1 MALPP
6 PRTLARPARAR
17 RWCFAALFAAAAVR
31 RCSAIS
37 FLGAATARPSASQLE
52 WQAREVGV
60 MLGWNLQAACVPR
73 SFGNASAQECQS
85 GGFVP
90 SLDAVEAWAPAADT
104 ERWLDLAASFGARYA
119 VLVADHFAGFL
130 LWPSKTTNV
139 TMFATRT
146 KVDVVAAFAAGCA
159 KRGIAP
165 GVFYSV
171 HSNWMLGLDS
181 FAMGHPRLYGGPSL
195 TAAEYEDIALAQL
208 RELLAYP
215 VEEV

>member
-1 MALPP
+1 
-6 PRTLARPARAR
+6 
-17 RWCFAALFAAAAVR
+17 
-31 RCSAIS
+31 
-37 FLGAATARPSASQLE
+37 
-52 WQAREVGV
+52 

-215 VEEV
+215 VEEVCVCQRARPRARARVCVNVHAACTR